1 MNELIFHP
9 INYIQQAFPRINF
22 AADISQV
29 NNCHV
34 LSSLR
39 QNHPKGIYQNRTFK
53 NAMLS

>member
-9 INYIQQAFPRINF
+9 INYRQQAFPRINF

-34 LSSLR
+34 LSSLHE
-39 QNHPKGIYQNRTFK
+39 NNPKGIHQNRTF
-53 NAMLS
+53 